1 MIIYVNRKENLVF
14 NETDYRMMYTD
25 AAANSIFELD
35 EDFLNFIDKTYTP
48 RQAFILGRGRY
59 DEIVDIYAD
68 YLQAEDI
75 QNWEKM
81 EI

>member
-25 AAANSIFELD
+25 AASNSIISLD
-35 EDFLNFIDKTYTP
+35 GDFLKFIDESHTS
-48 RQAFILGRGRY
+48 LGRGKY

-68 YLQAEDI
+68 YRQAEDI